1 MLDFTGRHF
10 TKLLILQALRWYL
23 SYPLSY
29 RHVEELMKERGV
41 SVDHSTINRWVI
53 KYAKEL
59 EATFN
64 NKFRKYGSYISWK
77 VDETYLKHKGKDVY
91 LIQSN
96 R

>member
-10 TKLLILQALRWYL
+10 SEFLIIQALRWYL

-41 SVDHSTINRWVI
+41 NVDHSTVNRWVI

-59 EATFN
+59 EEVFSSN
-64 NKFRKYGSYISWK
+64 FRKYDTYI
-77 VDETYLKHKGKDVY
+77 Y
-91 LIQSN
+91 

>member
-41 SVDHSTINRWVI
+41 GVDHSTLNRWVI

-59 EATFN
+59 EATFS
-64 NKFRKYGSYISWK
+64 KKHRRYGIVVNFLGQHLVK
-77 VDETYLKHKGKDVY
+77 
-91 LIQSN
+91 